1 MTDKKKIIEIE
12 EQGKYFKFSNKIY
25 EVYHISEN
33 LNDGYKEFKSKIDE
47 KINYFEKNNIKTNIK
62 NTVNFSNKISF
73 LDLLKQNMVR
83 SIFAL
88 LTSLII
94 ILIIIGFTSTLLKKN
109 EIKGGRQFWKNFE
122 NELEKLSNKKIYS
135 DTQDKILNS
144 IRKIGENYKP
154 FLDEIKKITD

>member
-33 LNDGYKEFKSKIDE
+33 LNDGYKEFKNKIDE

-94 ILIIIGFTSTLLKKN
+94 ILIIIGFT
-109 EIKGGRQFWKNFE
+109 
-122 NELEKLSNKKIYS
+122 
-135 DTQDKILNS
+135 
-144 IRKIGENYKP
+144 
-154 FLDEIKKITD
+154 FLCH

>member
-33 LNDGYKEFKSKIDE
+33 LNDGYKEFKNKIDE

-73 LDLLKQNMVR
+73 LDLLKQNIVR

-122 NELEKLSNKKIYS
+122 NELEKLSNKKIDS